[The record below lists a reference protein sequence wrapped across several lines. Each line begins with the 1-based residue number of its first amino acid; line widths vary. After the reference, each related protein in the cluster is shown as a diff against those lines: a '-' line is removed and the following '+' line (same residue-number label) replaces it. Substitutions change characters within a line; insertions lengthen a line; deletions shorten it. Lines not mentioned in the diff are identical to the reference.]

1 MRRMANCACMAL
13 IGSIA
18 FLSNPATAQDFY
30 KGKTLT
36 IIVGF
41 SPGGGYDTNA
51 RLLARHIGKHIP
63 GNPAV
68 IVQNMPG
75 AASITGVN
83 YLDTTAPK
91 DGTVLDT
98 FTFAQIG
105 DSRVRPDRVKVDFRK
120 FNWIGSTGEDP
131 PFCYVWHSL
140 GVNTLDELRRHGPV
154 HMGLTAA
161 GALDDIGERILKHLF
176 DIDVRQVAG
185 YPGSAEAGLAM
196 ERGELDGGCGD
207 WGNIPTDWIADHKI
221 VPIVNLASFRPSGMA
236 ESVPF
241 AVDIAKNEHD
251 RAIIR
256 LLTASAE
263 VGRPFIAS
271 AAVPPERIEILRG
284 AFAATMKDPDF
295 LADAEKVHMPVT
307 PRVGE
312 AAQKVVDEIYRT
324 PDDAVQAARQIM
336 DE

>member
-1 MRRMANCACMAL
+1 MRSLAIGVAALCAAVL
-13 IGSIA
+13 FSSGA
-18 FLSNPATAQDFY
+18 AAQDFY

-36 IIVGF
+36 IVVGF
-41 SPGGGYDTNA
+41 TPGGGYDTNA
-51 RLLARHIGKHIP
+51 RLLSRYIGRHIP

-75 AASITGVN
+75 AASMTAVN

-91 DGTVLDT
+91 DGTIIDT

-105 DSRVRPDRVKVDFRK
+105 DSRIRPERVKIDFRK

-131 PFCYVWHSL
+131 PFCYVWHTL
-140 GVNTLDELRRHGPV
+140 GIDTIDKLRAHGPI
-154 HMGLTAA
+154 HMGYTAA
-161 GALDDIGERILKHLF
+161 GALDDIGERILKRLF
-176 DIDVRQVAG
+176 DVDVQQVAG
-185 YPGSAEAGLAM
+185 YPGSTEAGLAM
-196 ERGELDGGCGD
+196 ERGEIDGGCGD
-207 WGNIPTDWIADHKI
+207 WGNIPTDWIETHKI
-221 VPIVNLASFRPSGMA
+221 MPIVNLASFRPAGMA
-236 ESVPF
+236 ANVPF
-241 AVDIAKNEHD
+241 AVDIVKNEQD
-251 RAIIR
+251 RAILR

-271 AAVPPERIEILRG
+271 LTVPAGRIAVLRD

-295 LADAEKVHMPVT
+295 LADAAKLHLPVT

-312 AAQKVVDEIYRT
+312 AAQKIIDGLYLA
-324 PDDAVQAARQIM
+324 PDDVVQAARQIM